1 MQRGFQIT
9 VIIMDFLNKNRKVAE
24 LKLWEIFTKQNV
36 EQINYQFVNCYV
48 KPRLD
53 LFIYYIYVLVYIFIY
68 TFNI

>member
-9 VIIMDFLNKNRKVAE
+9 VIIMDLLNKNRKVAE

-53 LFIYYIYVLVYIFIY
+53 LFICYIYTLVYIFIY